1 MRQKMY
7 GRGANIQNLN
17 QQTLSSL
24 DIPVPPSVMQEQ
36 FAIFVAQ
43 VDKSKAVVQSIMDKL
58 NTLQV
63 SLMQEYF
70 G

>member
-1 MRQKMY
+1 LQDK
-7 GRGANIQNLN
+7 
-17 QQTLSSL
+17 
-24 DIPVPPSVMQEQ
+24 
-36 FAIFVAQ
+36 FAAFVAQ